1 MLARRY
7 AAVTVPKLHRTTF
20 GRVFSG
26 LMISSMRKFK
36 SAQPSKLHR
45 QAIIA
50 EKKLVMPLEPRN
62 DFDTDKLL
70 WKTEELEE
78 TNTIATMNRTITRSS
93 LREVKTRCSKT
104 DSRTP
109 AQFRR
114 VKNIMHD
121 AAAHLAT
128 EVSP

>member
-7 AAVTVPKLHRTTF
+7 APVTVPKLHRTTL
-20 GRVFSG
+20 GSVLSG

-50 EKKLVMPLEPRN
+50 EKKLVMPFEPWN

-70 WKTEELEE
+70 WKTEESEE
-78 TNTIATMNRTITRSS
+78 TNIIATMKRTITRSN
-93 LREVKTRCSKT
+93 LREVRTRCNIT

-109 AQFRR
+109 AQFSR